1 MKVKPIEGNRNAW
14 DQKQNRALVS
24 LYNQM
29 LDLQARGEKFVKSHL
44 VKALAES
51 LGRSKGSIECKLMNV
66 SAIRQNLL
74 KLPIVKGYKA
84 LDNYNHDLAEMVCTD
99 NEVDYER

>member
-1 MKVKPIEGNRNAW
+1 MKVKPIQGNRNAW
-14 DQKQNRALVS
+14 TPEHNRALVD
-24 LYNQM
+24 LYNLM
-29 LDLQARGEKFVKSHL
+29 LATQEAGDKYIKAPMVR
-44 VKALAES
+44 ALAGD

-74 KLPIVKGYKA
+74 QLPIIKGYKA

-99 NEVDYER
+99 CGVDYER